1 MTKKTK
7 VTIATILGVVA
18 MFSAVLIVEEHRA
31 QRMIEYAHEHNCKW
45 YGAEN
50 YKEAVCK

>member
-7 VTIATILGVVA
+7 HIIVAILSVA
-18 MFSAVLIVEEHRA
+18 ALFGAVLIVEEHRA

>member
-7 VTIATILGVVA
+7 YIIAAALSVVA
-18 MFSAVLIVEEHRA
+18 LYGVAFIVEEHRA

-50 YKEAVCK
+50 YKEAVCR

>member
-7 VTIATILGVVA
+7 VTIAAILGVVA
-18 MFSAVLIVEEHRA
+18 MFGAVLIVEEHRA

-45 YGAEN
+45 YNAEN
-50 YKEAVCK
+50 FKEAVCR